1 MQAATMI
8 GRGSNV
14 VAIAAAI
21 SAAFQDSNPLRAS
34 SHPEM
39 PDRAFSSSVAAA
51 QGSAAAAAG
60 AATAVSRSGEK
71 R

>member
-21 SAAFQDSNPLRAS
+21 SAAFQDSNPHRAS
-34 SHPEM
+34 SHP
-39 PDRAFSSSVAAA
+39 RN
-51 QGSAAAAAG
+51 AG
-60 AATAVSRSGEK
+60 PRVQQQRGGGP
-71 R
+71 RFGGGGGRGGNGRFQVR